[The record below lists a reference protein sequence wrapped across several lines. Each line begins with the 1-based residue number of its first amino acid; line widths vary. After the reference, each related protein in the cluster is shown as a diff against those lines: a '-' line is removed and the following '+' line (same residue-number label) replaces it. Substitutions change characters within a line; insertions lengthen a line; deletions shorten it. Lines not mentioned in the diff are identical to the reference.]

1 MRGASY
7 SLNLETSSRSF
18 TESERLSSIISF
30 VFVVEAT
37 ISLVFSDI
45 SEIPAVASAMVVLM
59 PLIATTMSL
68 MDSERSMLDL
78 EMVSMLLSKLERF
91 V

>member
-1 MRGASY
+1 
-7 SLNLETSSRSF
+7 
-18 TESERLSSIISF
+18 
-30 VFVVEAT
+30 
-37 ISLVFSDI
+37 
-45 SEIPAVASAMVVLM
+45 MVVLM